1 MSLRV
6 TSTSRLLIT
15 VILVI
20 KKAFPFGCN
29 SHIPSARSLASKV
42 KFGSCD
48 VGVAIKLSVQLK
60 LDGNPFQTLEGL
72 L

>member
-1 MSLRV
+1 MSFKT
-6 TSTSRLLIT
+6 TSTSRLLTT

-20 KKAFPFGCN
+20 KKALPFGCN
-29 SHIPSARSLASKV
+29 SHMPSTRSLASNV

-48 VGVAIKLSVQLK
+48 VGVAIKFKVQLK
-60 LDGNPFQTLEGL
+60 LYGNPSQTLDGL